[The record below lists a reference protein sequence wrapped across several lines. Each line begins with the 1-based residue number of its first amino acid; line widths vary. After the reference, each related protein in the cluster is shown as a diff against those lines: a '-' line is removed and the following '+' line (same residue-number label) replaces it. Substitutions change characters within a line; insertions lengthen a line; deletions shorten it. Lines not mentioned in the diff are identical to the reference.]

1 MLNMTYIKKVAN
13 EKLLIEQKSW
23 SFTAIQHS
31 DFAGG
36 EKGWT
41 GIEVISLRQGTNA
54 SLKNKQTNNKTIKIT
69 QVYRSRFFSPGF
81 PFHMHTHNVRTL
93 PTSDNN

>member
-1 MLNMTYIKKVAN
+1 MASIKKVAN

-31 DFAGG
+31 DSAGG

-41 GIEVISLRQGTNA
+41 GIEVIFLKHGTNT
-54 SLKNKQTNNKTIKIT
+54 SLKNKQTTK
-69 QVYRSRFFSPGF
+69 Q
-81 PFHMHTHNVRTL
+81 
-93 PTSDNN
+93 